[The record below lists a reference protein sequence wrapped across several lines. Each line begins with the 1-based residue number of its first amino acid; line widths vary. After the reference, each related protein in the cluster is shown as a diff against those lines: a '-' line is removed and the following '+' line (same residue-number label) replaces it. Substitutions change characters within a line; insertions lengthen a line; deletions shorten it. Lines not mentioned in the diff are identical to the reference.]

1 MPVYRLRRVRLRSEP
16 RRFRRRTTRR
26 DILLAVNGEAS
37 PARGNPA
44 RYRAGFRTFS
54 PEVGGTGFV
63 PRSGASCGAVTG
75 APTRERVIDA
85 RFLGASL
92 SQAVMPHGTVG
103 SVTLPRPVGRVPV
116 LTNDAN
122 PAVGCRT
129 DPWEP
134 TPGNTR
140 DASFS
145 ASRTPAQ
152 VPRADATLA
161 NVYETACTKHLG
173 FGEQSSAVAQHRV
186 GFTPAVNGGILSL
199 IKDSGGSLE
208 NDGDY
213 SIDLLRQGGSDQG
226 PDSHDSTNELKVH
239 VVPAY
244 DSVHQPSEPYATKT
258 YDALDIFA
266 DEFNV
271 DVTHE
276 IHIGYWT
283 AASTGKDTYD
293 IIDTLEYQD
302 PFLNY
307 DWEVVTGWVDEMN
320 NNGVANRD
328 GYYSVNACITNNGV
342 DWDHERIVQHEISH
356 NFDAPDRGTLGYEHE
371 KCIMN
376 YEYAYRGID
385 YWCSEDNYIVDV
397 NINHED

>member
-1 MPVYRLRRVRLRSEP
+1 
-16 RRFRRRTTRR
+16 
-26 DILLAVNGEAS
+26 
-37 PARGNPA
+37 
-44 RYRAGFRTFS
+44 
-54 PEVGGTGFV
+54 
-63 PRSGASCGAVTG
+63 
-75 APTRERVIDA
+75 
-85 RFLGASL
+85 
-92 SQAVMPHGTVG
+92 
-103 SVTLPRPVGRVPV
+103 
-116 LTNDAN
+116 
-122 PAVGCRT
+122 
-129 DPWEP
+129 
-134 TPGNTR
+134 
-140 DASFS
+140 
-145 ASRTPAQ
+145 
-152 VPRADATLA
+152 
-161 NVYETACTKHLG
+161 
-173 FGEQSSAVAQHRV
+173 
-186 GFTPAVNGGILSL
+186 VNGGILSL

>member
-1 MPVYRLRRVRLRSEP
+1 MNSLIMPRKNLYIKYIYANVFCGYS
-16 RRFRRRTTRR
+16 FTM
-26 DILLAVNGEAS
+26 S
-37 PARGNPA
+37 QKK
-44 RYRAGFRTFS
+44 RTFLKTIGS
-54 PEVGGTGFV
+54 SVVGLGLVSGVGSAQQNKSNKGKSLDDVPANEIAFAKRNLPNFLENTILDGSKRVTVTESGDVPENFSSSDYDVIISKREFDKIEQEAIEEYKDKFNVDPANPQVEIIDGTPMHV
-63 PRSGASCGAVTG
+63 DEVQRKVEAKEIDLSKG
-75 APTRERVIDA
+75 APVTIDKPKA
-85 RFLGASL
+85 DVKGENANNRL
-92 SQAVMPHGTVG
+92 S
-103 SVTLPRPVGRVPV
+103 
-116 LTNDAN
+116 
-122 PAVGCRT
+122 
-129 DPWEP
+129 
-134 TPGNTR
+134 
-140 DASFS
+140 
-145 ASRTPAQ
+145 
-152 VPRADATLA
+152 
-161 NVYETACTKHLG
+161 Y
-173 FGEQSSAVAQHRV
+173 
-186 GFTPAVNGGILSL
+186 
-199 IKDSGGSLE
+199 SGGSLE

>member
-1 MPVYRLRRVRLRSEP
+1 MMNTSTRSSC
-16 RRFRRRTTRR
+16 

-199 IKDSGGSLE
+199 
-208 NDGDY
+208 NQDGAH
-213 SIDLLRQGGSDQG
+213 STTMTTKPRQ
-226 PDSHDSTNELKVH
+226 
-239 VVPAY
+239 
-244 DSVHQPSEPYATKT
+244 QPFKKPNPEEQLTFGLNWNTKT
-258 YDALDIFA
+258 
-266 DEFNV
+266 
-271 DVTHE
+271 
-276 IHIGYWT
+276 
-283 AASTGKDTYD
+283 
-293 IIDTLEYQD
+293 
-302 PFLNY
+302 
-307 DWEVVTGWVDEMN
+307 
-320 NNGVANRD
+320 
-328 GYYSVNACITNNGV
+328 
-342 DWDHERIVQHEISH
+342 IV
-356 NFDAPDRGTLGYEHE
+356 
-371 KCIMN
+371 
-376 YEYAYRGID
+376 
-385 YWCSEDNYIVDV
+385 
-397 NINHED
+397 